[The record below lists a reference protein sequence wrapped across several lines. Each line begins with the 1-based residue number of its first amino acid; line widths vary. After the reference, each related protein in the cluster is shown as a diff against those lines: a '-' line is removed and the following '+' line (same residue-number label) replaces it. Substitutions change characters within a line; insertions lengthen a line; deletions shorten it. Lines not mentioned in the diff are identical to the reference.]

1 MSRAIAVLISG
12 NGSNLQALI
21 ESCALPDSAAR
32 IVLVVSNRADAYGLV
47 RAREAGIPTA
57 IVDHREFIDR
67 FDFESGIDKLLRQAG
82 VELVCL
88 AGFMRV
94 LTPYFVDGWRD
105 RTLNIH
111 PSLLPAFPGLHTHAR
126 ALDAG
131 VRLAGCTVH
140 LVRSEVD
147 TGPIIL
153 QAAVPVLDEDD
164 AQTLAARVLEVEH
177 QAYPRA
183 LQLFARGDLV
193 VEGER
198 IRPADPQ
205 APPARLLLHPL
216 LQRQG
221 KAG

>member
-1 MSRAIAVLISG
+1 MSRAVAVLISG
-12 NGSNLQALI
+12 GGSNLQALI

-32 IVLVVSNRADAYGLV
+32 IVLVISNRPDAYGLV

-57 IVDHREFIDR
+57 VVDHRKFIDR
-67 FDFESGIDKLLRQAG
+67 FDFESNIDALLRQAG

-94 LTPYFVDGWRD
+94 LTPHFVDAWRD

-147 TGPIIL
+147 IGPIL
-153 QAAVPVLDEDD
+153 MQAAVPVLEDD
-164 AQTLAARVLEVEH
+164 DDASLAARVLEVEH

-183 LQLFARGDLV
+183 LQLLARGDLV
-193 VEGER
+193 IEGEQV
-198 IRPADPQ
+198 RPADPIV
-205 APPARLLLHPL
+205 PPARLLLHPL
-216 LQRQG
+216 LRS
-221 KAG
+221 